1 MDLRA
6 TIDHSMNQILYAS
19 VGARRAMVHTYVEGQ
34 IGRTVQDGPFAGMT
48 LTSESSW
55 DAHGDKTAKLLGFYE
70 EEIYPS
76 IEDAIAAEPDVAIN
90 VGCAEGFY
98 AIGLARR
105 LPNSRVIASD
115 IDSRAQEVCAN
126 CASANFVAARVQ
138 VVGGLDAAGL
148 NELIGPAAKPFVF
161 MDCEGA
167 EMELLDPVIAPNL
180 VRTRFLVELH
190 DFANDA
196 ITPVLTGRFS
206 ATHDLTF
213 ISEGPRDPN
222 RSPILAR
229 INSLD
234 RWLAVCENRP
244 QQMSWL
250 YAVPKS

>member
-6 TIDHSMNQILYAS
+6 NIDQSMNQILYAA
-19 VGARRAMVHTYVEGQ
+19 VGARRAMVHNFVEGQ
-34 IGRTVQDGPFAGMT
+34 IGRIVQDGPFAGMA
-48 LTSESSW
+48 LTNESSW

-76 IEDAIAAEPDVAIN
+76 LEDAIAAEPDVAIN

-105 LPNSRVIASD
+105 LTNSRVIASD
-115 IDSRAQEVCAN
+115 IDSRAQEVCARS
-126 CASANFVAARVQ
+126 ASANYVATRVQ
-138 VVGGLDAAGL
+138 IVGGLDAAGL

-180 VRTRFLVELH
+180 IKTRFLVELH
-190 DFANDA
+190 DFANEA

-213 ISEGPRDPN
+213 IAEGPRDPN
-222 RSPILAR
+222 RSPILAKL
-229 INSLD
+229 NSLD

>member
-6 TIDHSMNQILYAS
+6 NIDQSMSQILYAA
-19 VGARRAMVHTYVEGQ
+19 VGARRAMVHHFVENQ
-34 IGRTVQDGPFAGMT
+34 IGRVVQAGPFTGMV
-48 LTSESSW
+48 LTQESSW

-76 IEDAIAAEPDVAIN
+76 LEDAIASEPDLAIN

-98 AIGLARR
+98 AVGLARR

-115 IDSRAQEVCAN
+115 IDTRAHDVCART
-126 CASANFVAARVQ
+126 ASLNYVATRLQ
-138 VVGGLDAAGL
+138 IVGGLDAAGL
-148 NELIGPAAKPFVF
+148 NEMIGAAQKPFIF

-167 EMELLDPVIAPNL
+167 EMELLDPIIAPNL
-180 VRTRFLVELH
+180 MKSRILVELH
-190 DFANDA
+190 DFANEA
-196 ITPVLTGRFS
+196 ITPVITGRFS
-206 ATHDLTF
+206 QSHDLT
-213 ISEGPRDPN
+213 IIVEGARDPN

-229 INSLD
+229 LNSLD
-234 RWLAVCENRP
+234 RWIAVCENRP